1 MPEVNVEIAGKKY
14 RMACEEGEEPHLL
27 ELAADL
33 NRRID
38 SFKGSFGEIG
48 DARLTVMAAIAVT
61 DELSDAE
68 RRIEELSV
76 QIAEMTAASRTHS
89 DKNDAL
95 ARDLCFA
102 DDRLERDP
110 SELVGEVLLAEKVEQ
125 RRIRVGR
132 LHVEI
137 AAD

>member
-95 ARDLCFA
+95 ARDFA
-102 DDRLERDP
+102 ERL
-110 SELVGEVLLAEKVEQ
+110 SETARRVES
-125 RRIRVGR
+125 
-132 LHVEI
+132 I
-137 AAD
+137 AGIIDETGSPPATSG

>member
-33 NRRID
+33 NRRIE

-48 DARLTVMAAIAVT
+48 DARLTVMAAIAVA

-68 RRIEELSV
+68 RRIEALSV
-76 QIAEMTAASRTHS
+76 QIAEMTAASRSHS
-89 DKNDAL
+89 DESDAL
-95 ARDLCFA
+95 KRDFTERLSETAR
-102 DDRLERDP
+102 R
-110 SELVGEVLLAEKVEQ
+110 VES
-125 RRIRVGR
+125 
-132 LHVEI
+132 I
-137 AAD
+137 AGIIDETGSPPPTSG

>member
-89 DKNDAL
+89 DKNEAL
-95 ARDLCFA
+95 ARDFA
-102 DDRLERDP
+102 ERL
-110 SELVGEVLLAEKVEQ
+110 SETARRVES
-125 RRIRVGR
+125 
-132 LHVEI
+132 I
-137 AAD
+137 AGIIDETGSPPATSG

>member
-95 ARDLCFA
+95 ARDFA
-102 DDRLERDP
+102 ERLTETARR
-110 SELVGEVLLAEKVEQ
+110 VES
-125 RRIRVGR
+125 
-132 LHVEI
+132 I
-137 AAD
+137 AGIIDETGSPPATSG